1 MKNAFRLFLGLLLF
15 LLGVGILSNIH
26 SVSNFISDQ
35 LEVARNTATGIDK
48 TKSSPQ
54 TSSDKNGEELNKV
67 DSGPIFDEGI
77 KFTYGSKVSWSSCKA
92 IPYVLSKGTT
102 ESQAELVAS
111 ALKTMGGSRGLSF
124 AFAGY
129 SKKIAHQ
136 KWGEELTKGEYRPV
150 LISFV
155 KPAQTDLL
163 GKNNAGGAVVNRS
176 GEDSNL
182 YVSGTVAFNLNTFNN
197 LKDGFVGGKSKGNLL
212 LHEFGHLIGLE
223 HVKKTSALMNPN
235 VNDGTENGLNDNEL
249 SSLRSFSATC
259 KD

>member
-1 MKNAFRLFLGLLLF
+1 MRNAFRLFLGLLLF

-35 LEVARNTATGIDK
+35 LEVARSTATTEWNSQTQ
-48 TKSSPQ
+48 TKAN
-54 TSSDKNGEELNKV
+54 KNQAQLEKKEAALIL
-67 DSGPIFDEGI
+67 DPGI
-77 KFTYGSKVSWSSCKA
+77 KFTYGSKTSWSSCKA

-102 ESQAELVAS
+102 ESKAELVAS
-111 ALKTMGGSRGLSF
+111 ALKTMGESRGLSF

-155 KPAQTDLL
+155 KPTQTDLL

-223 HVKKTSALMNPN
+223 HVKKTSALMNPT

-259 KD
+259 ND